1 MKKVYKSSHP
11 NFFPKKTQ
19 ILSNLLIFLLI
30 NSTKSLLIKEK
41 HHTHTHIYNS
51 LEKGGSRFLTSR
63 RMLGAVVISGPVFFF
78 LYPFAVY

>member
-51 LEKGGSRFLTSR
+51 LEKGGGVGFLLR
-63 RMLGAVVISGPVFFF
+63 DGCLVQFW
-78 LYPFAVY
+78 